1 MHIHTYIHIL
11 INFQIK
17 MWSEHLYKFKYS
29 KLLRVTSF
37 SENTKMLNAL
47 AQIIQS
53 IKRHTSHILTSL
65 EAYWL

>member
-1 MHIHTYIHIL
+1 
-11 INFQIK
+11 
-17 MWSEHLYKFKYS
+17 MWSEDLYMFMYS

-37 SENTKMLNAL
+37 SENTKILNAL
-47 AQIIQS
+47 TQIFQS